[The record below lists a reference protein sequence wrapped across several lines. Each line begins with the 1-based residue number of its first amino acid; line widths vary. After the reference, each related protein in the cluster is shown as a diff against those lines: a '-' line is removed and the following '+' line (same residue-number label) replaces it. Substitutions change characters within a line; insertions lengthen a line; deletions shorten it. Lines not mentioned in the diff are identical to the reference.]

1 MLHRVGDRR
10 GARTRVVVRVSA
22 LSDRLVEAKG
32 DRSIDDIVARAEE
45 QGHRIDRSAVAR
57 YLKGEHGSRPRQETL
72 AALAAGFDL
81 DTRELRSLAGRPPG
95 ELGPYVPTSE
105 SASLTAEQ
113 RKALDQLIRAI
124 TKGTGGVVR
133 EIDRDA
139 DQDHPDDAAG
149 PAVSER
155 RSLLDSERRV
165 ASRRSVRP
173 RSEEED
179 EE

>member
-1 MLHRVGDRR
+1 
-10 GARTRVVVRVSA
+10 VSA
-22 LSDRLVEAKG
+22 LSDRLTEAKG
-32 DRSIDDIVARAEE
+32 DQSIDDIVARAAAA
-45 QGHRIDRSAVAR
+45 GHRIDRSAVAR

-81 DTRELRSLAGRPPG
+81 DARELRALAGRPPG

-113 RKALDQLIRAI
+113 RQALDQLIRAI
-124 TKGTGGVVR
+124 TRGGAVVR
-133 EIDRDA
+133 HLEDHDRRDSA
-139 DQDHPDDAAG
+139 DDAAM
-149 PAVSER
+149 SEG
-155 RSLLDSERRV
+155 RSSIEAERRV

-173 RSEEED
+173 GSEDVD